1 MGRALKLLNA
11 ALALVALALAGGL
24 VKTWL
29 LPTPSYS
36 SPPPGK
42 PSQEVVALALSRPA
56 RPPLAHFDLL
66 LERNLFR
73 QPPPPRAIPA
83 PPGPPPPPPQPLP
96 TLVGTILVDDEWR
109 AILSDKGK
117 ANIYAIGQEVA
128 GGVVTEIKAD
138 RVLYKRGSQSVEIV
152 LKAAIETGGP
162 TTSGPPSLP
171 AAAAPGGSG
180 ASGAPGASA
189 LPPASTTPVS
199 MPPQPTTFDR
209 KAERKA
215 EREMRKQQEKAQ
227 KEQQK
232 ALRRQLRGR

>member
-138 RVLYKRGSQSVEIV
+138 RVLYKRGETTSELPI
-152 LKAAIETGGP
+152 KALSKSEPARPQAPSAPQAQPMGPAPPRVQAIEGGP
-162 TTSGPPSLP
+162 TPPPIPGRAQRRRARLLQPQGQLPGP
-171 AAAAPGGSG
+171 APQ
-180 ASGAPGASA
+180 AQDA
-189 LPPASTTPVS
+189 L
-199 MPPQPTTFDR
+199 D
-209 KAERKA
+209 
-215 EREMRKQQEKAQ
+215 
-227 KEQQK
+227 
-232 ALRRQLRGR
+232 